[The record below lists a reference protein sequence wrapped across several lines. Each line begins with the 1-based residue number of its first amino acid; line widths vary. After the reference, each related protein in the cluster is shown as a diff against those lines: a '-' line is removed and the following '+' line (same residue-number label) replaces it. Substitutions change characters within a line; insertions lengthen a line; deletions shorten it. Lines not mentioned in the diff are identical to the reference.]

1 MKCLKHLLLCLLSC
15 LLFFY
20 AKSQTKM
27 NTYDSAWKKIDEL
40 IQKKGLVK
48 SAAAEVDKIYDRAK
62 KEKNEPQFIKAL
74 LYKLSLPTGQT
85 VTENQE
91 VFQIKNIE
99 KEISAAA
106 EPAKQILQSVAA
118 EMYWNYFRQN
128 RWNLYDR
135 TNTVNFNKEDIATWT
150 IDDLHKKI
158 SELYLA
164 SLHNEKLL
172 QQVKLETY
180 EPILI
185 KGNTRQLRPT
195 LYDLLAHRALDYFE
209 NDERDVTRPAYAFTI
224 SENAAFDP
232 VADFIHH
239 TFLTKDS
246 ASLQYK
252 ALLIYQQL
260 LGFHGND
267 KEPNALIDA
276 DLRRLEFVYRQAVMP
291 EKGNVYKMAL
301 QHIISQYEKM
311 PATSLAWALLA
322 QYYYSKGNTDQEEK
336 GTVTDSSALQSAREI
351 CDQTIRQFPKT
362 EGAATCRNLLN
373 SILQKSLDLVAEK
386 INIPGEAFRT
396 LVKYRNLSTCYFRII
411 KIDKS
416 FNTESSNVYEDV
428 YWTRLAAM
436 PTVKQWQQQLPVA
449 NDYRSHSVEIKVDAL
464 PAGKYILLASVNQD
478 FGLSKNLMAAQSFY
492 ASVISY
498 VNNESDYF
506 VLHRNTG
513 KPLNGATIQ
522 VWTSKYD
529 YTDRKNN
536 LQKAELLTADKNG
549 YFRLKSNEKQSRNIR
564 LEITWQKDHLFM
576 DDYTYE
582 YRRYDAPGNI
592 DDEEFEKQN
601 SKIYFFTDRSIYRPG
616 QTVYFKGIGISKSKG
631 AKTAKVITAGT
642 ATVYLRDPNGQAVDS
657 LTLTLNEYGSIQ
669 GQFRLPQNVLTGN
682 FIIEANAYNYSAINF
697 SVEEYKRPKFQVE
710 IQAPKQGFRVN
721 DTVSISGNAKAYA
734 GNTIDG
740 ATVKYRITRM
750 ARFIYPW
757 LYYRRG
763 LPRTVGMEIANGTT
777 TTGPDGKFSLEF
789 AAIPD
794 LTLDKQLDPVFD
806 YSVQVDVTDMNGETR
821 SATAVIPV
829 GYKSLVLGFDLPSSP
844 VAIDSFQTI
853 SLTSKNLSGEWQET
867 KAQVAI
873 YPLQEP
879 KRLIRNRYW
888 EMPDRF
894 IYSEAEFIQ
903 YFPHDEYKDES
914 DHRTWPKQ
922 AALYTDSFTTQLNF
936 KSQISNLKFTPGWYA
951 LEATAYDKDGGEVK
965 AIEYIQ
971 LYDAASK
978 KIPYL
983 SYQWQTLEAKTL
995 QPGQTVQ
1002 LLSGT
1007 AADDV
1012 FLVQQVNKEMPD
1024 HPSPLNSTGANQ
1036 EFARKA
1042 FSFHTL
1048 NNEKKVFSQLVSES
1062 DRGGFG
1068 LTQFFVKHNRFYS
1081 SNNTIHVPW
1090 SNKALSVQF
1099 STFRD
1104 KLQPGSREKWE
1115 VKISGEKGEK
1125 VAAEMLASMYDASLD
1140 QFRPHSWNIPG
1151 IWPNFYFYSNWSS
1164 GKSFMQVQSYEK
1176 NNIPVNHQTYEK
1188 NYDRLIAVG
1197 SQRYEM
1203 MMMKRMAAPSA
1214 ARERNEYEDKLMS
1227 ADISI
1232 STTNQEGAKDL
1243 GMVAPPPPPPPP
1255 GEEDTTTA
1263 NQPVTPRKNFNET
1276 AFFFPDLKTD
1286 SAGNVSFSF
1295 TMPEALTQWKLM
1307 SFAHTK
1313 DLAMGYAQQLTVT
1326 QKELMIQ
1333 PNAPRFV
1340 REKDSMAFSAKIVN
1354 MSDKVINGS
1363 AKLELINALTN
1374 ETVDNL
1380 FNHAV
1385 VSKTFSVNAGQNT
1398 PVQFRI
1404 SIPQQFNAP
1413 LLYRITATA
1422 NNGELSDGEENALP
1436 VLTNQMLVTEALP
1449 LNMRTA
1455 GTKKFSFEKLLKSG
1469 NSATQKS
1476 YGLTVEYTANPAWYA
1491 VQSLPYLAEYPYE
1504 CAEQTFNRYYANMLA
1519 GAIAN
1524 SNPKIKAV
1532 FEKWSADTSGSS
1544 LQSALQKNEEL
1555 KSVLLQETPWLVQ
1568 ANDEATQKKNIA
1580 LLFDMVRMSA
1590 AIKSAFDKI
1599 KDMQTPNGGFVWF
1612 KGGDDDRYITQYIL
1626 TGIGH
1631 LQKLNAITIQQQNDW
1646 QDMIDNA
1653 LLYADA
1659 RIKDEYDQLIR
1670 SKANLKNNNL
1680 SYFAI
1685 QYLYMRSFFP
1695 GKKVNEKAVT
1705 AYNYYRQQSKTFWLK
1720 QTKYMQGMIA
1730 LSLFRGGDKVTPVAI
1745 LASLKENAMLH
1756 EELGMY
1762 WKENRWGYYWH
1773 EAPIETQ
1780 SLLIEAFAEITR
1792 DNKAVNDMKIW
1803 LLKQKQ
1809 TQHWSNTKATAEA
1822 CYALLL
1828 QGTDWL
1834 TAEPHVKINLGSVV
1848 ISTDQQAEAGT
1859 GYFKKSMTAE
1869 EVLPSMGNIQVTVS
1883 PDKNTKNQ
1891 SGSWGAVYWQ
1901 YFEDIDKI
1909 TPPEGSSMPLQ
1920 LKKNLFVEKN
1930 SDRGPVL
1937 EPVTGNTKLKVGD
1950 KLKVRIE
1957 LRADRNMEYVHM
1969 KDLRAAGTEPV
1980 NVLSSYKWQGGLGY
1994 YESTKDASTNF
2005 FFGYLFRGTYVF
2017 EYPLFVTHQGNFSA
2031 GVATIQCMYAPEFI
2045 SHSEGVRIVVE

>member
-1 MKCLKHLLLCLLSC
+1 
-15 LLFFY
+15 
-20 AKSQTKM
+20 M

-40 IQKKGLVK
+40 IQKKGLIQ
-48 SAAAEVDKIYDRAK
+48 SAAAEVDKIYNRAK
-62 KEKNEPQFIKAL
+62 KEKNEPQLIKAL
-74 LYKLSLPTGQT
+74 LYKLSLPATGSD
-85 VTENQE
+85 ENYE
-91 VFQIKNIE
+91 VHRIRNIE
-99 KEISAAA
+99 NEIQSAA
-106 EPAKQILQSVAA
+106 EPAKQILQSVVA

-135 TNTVNFNKEDIATWT
+135 TNTANFNKEDIATWT

-158 SELYLA
+158 SELYLT
-164 SLHNEKLL
+164 SLHHEKLL
-172 QQVKLETY
+172 QQIKLEVY

-185 KGNTRQLRPT
+185 KGNTRKLRPT

-209 NDERDVTRPAYAFTI
+209 NDERDITRPAYAFAI
-224 SENAAFDP
+224 NENAAFDP

-239 TFLTKDS
+239 KFTTRDT
-246 ASLQYK
+246 AALQYK

-260 LGFHGND
+260 LTFHSND
-267 KEPNALIDA
+267 KEPDALIDA
-276 DLRRLEFVYRQAVMP
+276 DLRRLQFVYRQAVMP
-291 EKGNVYKMAL
+291 EKDEVYKMAL
-301 QHIISQYEKM
+301 QHIIAQYEKM
-311 PATSLAWALLA
+311 PATSQAWALLA
-322 QYYYSKGNTDQEEK
+322 QYYYSKGNVDQES
-336 GTVTDSSALQSAREI
+336 GSGFDSAALPAAKKI
-351 CDQTIRQFPKT
+351 CDQTMQQFPKT

-373 SILQKSLDLVAEK
+373 NILQKSLDLVTEK
-386 INIPGEAFRT
+386 VNVPGEAFRT
-396 LVKYRNLSTCYFRII
+396 LVKYRNLSDCYFRII
-411 KIDKS
+411 KTGNN
-416 FNTESSNVYEDV
+416 FNAEASNVYEDV
-428 YWTRLAAM
+428 YWSRLAAM
-436 PTVKQWQQQLPVA
+436 PAVKQWQQPLPVA

-464 PAGKYILLASVNQD
+464 PAGKYILLTGINKD
-478 FGLSKNLMAAQSFY
+478 FSLDKNLMAAQFFYVSAISF
-492 ASVISY
+492 

-506 VLHRNTG
+506 ALHRNTG

-529 YTDRKNN
+529 YTDRKNK
-536 LQKAELLTADKNG
+536 LQKAEMLTTDQNG
-549 YFRLKSNEKQSRNIR
+549 YFRLKPGEKQSRNIR

-576 DDYTYE
+576 EDYTYE
-582 YRRYDAPGNI
+582 YTRYDALGNI
-592 DDEEFEKQN
+592 GDEEFEKQN

-616 QTVYFKGIGISKSKG
+616 QSVYFKGIGISRNK
-631 AKTAKVITAGT
+631 ATKTAKIITARE
-642 ATVYLRDPNGQAVDS
+642 ATVYLRDPNGQTVDS
-657 LTLTLNEYGSIQ
+657 VTLTLNEYGSIQ

-682 FIIEANAYNYSAINF
+682 FTIEANDYNYSAINF

-710 IQAPKQGFRVN
+710 IEKPRQSFRVN

-750 ARFIYPW
+750 VRFIYPW

-789 AAIPD
+789 KAIPD
-794 LTLDKQLDPVFD
+794 LTLDKKLDPVFD
-806 YSVQVDVTDMNGETR
+806 YSVQVDVTDINGETR
-821 SATAVIPV
+821 SATSTVPV

-844 VAIDSFQTI
+844 VAIDSFQAI
-853 SLTSKNLSGEWQET
+853 SITSKNLSGEWQET
-867 KAQVAI
+867 KAQLAI
-873 YPLQEP
+873 YPLLAP
-879 KRLIRNRYW
+879 KRLIRDRYW
-888 EMPDRF
+888 ETPDRF
-894 IYSEAEFIQ
+894 IFSEAEFIQ

-914 DHRTWPKQ
+914 DHRNWPKQ
-922 AALYTDSFTTQLNF
+922 AAVYTNTITTAVNV
-936 KSQISNLKFTPGWYA
+936 KSQISNIKFSPGWYA

-971 LYDAASK
+971 LYDGASK
-978 KIPYL
+978 KIPSL
-983 SYQWQTLEAKTL
+983 SYQWQTLQSKTL
-995 QPGQTVQ
+995 QPGQTAQ

-1007 AADDV
+1007 GADDV
-1012 FLVQQVNKEMPD
+1012 FLIQQVNKEMPD
-1024 HPSPLNSTGANQ
+1024 QPRPLSGTGTNQ
-1036 EFARKA
+1036 ELVQKE

-1048 NNEKKVFSQLVSES
+1048 NNEKKVFSQLVTES

-1090 SNKALSVQF
+1090 SNKELSVQF

-1115 VKISGEKGEK
+1115 VKISGAKGEK

-1140 QFRPHSWNIPG
+1140 QFKPHSWSIPG

-1176 NNIPVNHQTYEK
+1176 NNLPVDYSSFEK
-1188 NYDRLIAVG
+1188 RYDELVVKPMYFRQGELFNSANRIA
-1197 SQRYEM
+1197 QAM
-1203 MMMKRMAAPSA
+1203 PSA
-1214 ARERNEYEDKLMS
+1214 AVPDMELDKSKDTDNSRGVYRKKAEVNPSGYFDFETKTNKADNTEIDNNSPSEKNNEG
-1227 ADISI
+1227 I
-1232 STTNQEGAKDL
+1232 Q
-1243 GMVAPPPPPPPP
+1243 
-1255 GEEDTTTA
+1255 
-1263 NQPVTPRKNFNET
+1263 VTPRKNFNET

-1286 SAGNVSFSF
+1286 SAGNIAFSF

-1354 MSDKVINGS
+1354 ISDKVINGS
-1363 AKLELINALTN
+1363 AKLELINAITN
-1374 ETVDNL
+1374 ESVDNL
-1380 FNHAV
+1380 FNNAV
-1385 VSKTFSVNAGQNT
+1385 VSKTFSAAAGQSI
-1398 PVQFRI
+1398 PVQFLI

-1413 LLYRITATA
+1413 LLYRITATS

-1449 LNMRTA
+1449 LNMRTT

-1469 NSATQKS
+1469 NSTTQKN

-1504 CAEQTFNRYYANMLA
+1504 CAEQTFNGYYANMLA
-1519 GAIAN
+1519 GTIAN

-1532 FEKWSADTSGSS
+1532 FEKWSADPSGNG

-1568 ANDEATQKKNIA
+1568 ANNEAEQKKNIA

-1590 AIKSAFDKI
+1590 ATISAFDKI
-1599 KDMQTPNGGFVWF
+1599 KDMQTSNGGFVWF
-1612 KGGDDDRYITQYIL
+1612 KGGNDDRYITQYIL

-1631 LQKLNAITIQQQNDW
+1631 LQKLSTLSKQQQNDW
-1646 QDMIDNA
+1646 QEIINSA
-1653 LLYADA
+1653 LDYADSG
-1659 RIKDEYDQLIR
+1659 IKEEYDQLIR
-1670 SKANLKNNNL
+1670 TKANLKSNNL
-1680 SYFAI
+1680 QYSAI

-1705 AYNYYRQQSKTFWLK
+1705 AYNYFRQQAKTFWLK

-1730 LSLFRGGDKVTPVAI
+1730 LSLFRSGDKVTPLAI
-1745 LASLKENAMLH
+1745 LASLKENAVQH
-1756 EELGMY
+1756 DELGMY

-1780 SLLIEAFAEITR
+1780 SLLIEAFTEITK
-1792 DNKAVNDMKIW
+1792 DDKAVNDMKIW

-1834 TAEPHVKINLGSVV
+1834 VAEPHVKINLGPAV
-1848 ISTDQQAEAGT
+1848 ISTDQQAGAGT
-1859 GYFKKSMTAE
+1859 GFFKKNIPAG
-1869 EVLPSMGNIQVTVS
+1869 EVSPSMGNIQVTVS

-1891 SGSWGAVYWQ
+1891 SGSWGAAYWQ
-1901 YFEDIDKI
+1901 YFEDLDKI
-1909 TPPEGSSMPLQ
+1909 TPPGSKTMSLQ

-1930 SDRGPVL
+1930 TDRGPVL
-1937 EPVTGNTKLKVGD
+1937 EPVNNNTILKVGD

-1969 KDLRAAGTEPV
+1969 KDARAAGTEPV

-2005 FFGYLFRGTYVF
+2005 FFSWLSKGIYVF

-2031 GVATIQCMYAPEFI
+2031 GIATIQCMYAPEFI
-2045 SHSEGVRIVVE
+2045 SHSEGIRIVVE